1 APGAVLVGRVII
13 WDIMAFNGI
22 IHALASPLLAPPQP
36 AEDDAGDDFSPW
48 QEVNSPTLVSVPN
61 PVFGN
66 HDAFCEPFD
75 DSLLEDDF
83 PDTQRI
89 LAVK

>member
-1 APGAVLVGRVII
+1 APGTVVVRHII
-13 WDIMAFNGI
+13 VWDIIAFNGI
-22 IHALASPLLAPPQP
+22 IHALASPLMSPPQA
-36 AEDDAGDDFSPW
+36 AEDDADDDFAPW
-48 QEVNSPTLVSVPN
+48 QEGHPTLVSVPN
-61 PVFGN
+61 PVFGS
-66 HDAFCEPFD
+66 HDAVCEPFD